1 MKFILSAKNL
11 TKIYTQTRGFFSR
24 EITTIKALDDVSID
38 IEFGKTI
45 AVVGESGMEIYFG
58 KSFNKINLN

>member
-24 EITTIKALDDVSID
+24 EITTINALDDVSID

-45 AVVGESGMEIYFG
+45 AVVGE
-58 KSFNKINLN
+58 